1 MTRQAIVS
9 MIIINL
15 PFVLSLYAW
24 TTAET
29 NAVVRELTEV
39 ADKQLEWEA
48 MELGDDN
55 MVLPP
60 TPVVYAFDDLFVS
73 ERASTLPYWGQWTP
87 TDRKAAFTNFVE
99 EIPAGTASRYGA
111 SVIDALRF
119 CFRKDYTN
127 SLGLATAILQSPV
140 ASAGCKIEA
149 AVAFSRIAPPSEGRN
164 NFVLGFV
171 TNRVTFANK
180 YARAKWMHSQ
190 DRWVVPA
197 LFHGMCDA
205 LSRDYDAGCTNIAKS
220 GAAILYRNLQ
230 EQYCARGLDEMMVK
244 VYPAYVTSSNRLEI
258 ACAAIDSGEVD
269 AGVKGYFI
277 GVTNQLLNAA
287 QPLPVVDGL

>member
-1 MTRQAIVS
+1 

-15 PFVLSLYAW
+15 PFMLSLYAW

-39 ADKQLEWEA
+39 ANRQLEWEA
-48 MELGDDN
+48 MKLGDDD

-60 TPVVYAFDDLFVS
+60 TPPANAFNDLFVS
-73 ERASTLPYWGQWTP
+73 ERVSNLPYWGQWTP
-87 TDRKAAFTNFVE
+87 ADRKAAFTNFVE

-111 SVIDALRF
+111 SMMDALRF

-127 SLGLATAILQSPV
+127 SLGLAMAILQSPV
-140 ASAGCKIEA
+140 ASADCKIEA
-149 AVAFSRIAPPSEGRN
+149 AIAFSSIAPPSEDRN
-164 NFVLGFV
+164 NFAFGIV
-171 TNRVTFANK
+171 TNRVTFSNK
-180 YARAKWMHSQ
+180 YVRAKWLCSQ

-197 LFHGMCDA
+197 MFSGMCDA
-205 LSRDYDAGCTNIAKS
+205 LSRDYDAGHTNIAQS

-230 EQYCARGLDEMMVK
+230 EQYCAKGLDEMMVK
-244 VYPAYVTSSNRLEI
+244 VYPTYVISSNRLAI
-258 ACAAIDSGEVD
+258 ACAAIDSGEIDV
-269 AGVKGYFI
+269 GVKGYFI
-277 GVTNQLLNAA
+277 DVTNQLLNAS